1 MHYIPVLILDEDE
14 TPNHDS
20 MTLKSFLEIIDF
32 HIKNRGV
39 KPEEVFVKISSTTYE
54 DDSSGDI
61 AFGQIEFF
69 EKRDG

>member
-1 MHYIPVLILDEDE
+1 MQYIPVLILDEDE

-32 HIKNRGV
+32 HINNRGV
-39 KPEEVFVKISSTTYE
+39 KPEEVFVKISTENYK
-54 DDSSGDI
+54 DDAGFDI
-61 AFGQIEFF
+61 PLGQIEFF